1 MAIGTNLV
9 KNQPSFW
16 SGMIRAFDFF
26 GTYDEE
32 EFDLSALD
40 PAVAWRYDWEALN
53 NDFRKVMGGW
63 PTNAASDGQQKPTH
77 KEGIGQ

>member
-9 KNQPSFW
+9 KTQPSFW

-26 GTYDEE
+26 GTYDEN

-40 PAVAWRYDWEALN
+40 PAVAWQYDGEALN
-53 NDFRKVMGGW
+53 NDFRKVMEGLAIQHGRGRA
-63 PTNAASDGQQKPTH
+63 TGAAP
-77 KEGIGQ
+77 KEGKH